1 MSIVMDDG
9 FIVFLMDL
17 GSGMGLSRSVER
29 VSLGEWHN
37 VTVQRMGGDIS
48 LYVDTQT
55 VARSRSG
62 GQSSQLSLGQYLR
75 LGGVSDMMSLPAALS
90 SNILSGYNGCVHSLT
105 INSLPV
111 QLLYSAIT
119 SVSVTS
125 CDPVPGHVSTVP
137 VSSPRHSVPAF
148 TGRSYLAFN
157 SSDIY
162 TK

>member
-37 VTVQRMGGDIS
+37 VTVQRMGADIS

-62 GQSSQLSLGQYLR
+62 GQSSQLSLGQHLW

-90 SNILSGYNGCVHSLT
+90 SNILSGYTGCVHSLT
-105 INSLPV
+105 VNSLPV

-119 SVSVTS
+119 SVSVSS
-125 CDPVPGHVSTVP
+125 CDPGHVSPLP
-137 VSSPRHSVPAF
+137 VSSPRHSVPSF